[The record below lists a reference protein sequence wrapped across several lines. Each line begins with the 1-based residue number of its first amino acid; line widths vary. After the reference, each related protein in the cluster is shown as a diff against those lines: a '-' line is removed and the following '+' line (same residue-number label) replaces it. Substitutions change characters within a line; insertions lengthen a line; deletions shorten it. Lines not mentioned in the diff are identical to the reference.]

1 MNGYPRRLEGGE
13 LTELFPGVFRTPYPN
28 DERFFDGTRLSYEH
42 FYEVARDIEDIHLT
56 SASRAFN
63 MVYSDLREAAARQRI
78 IHSPKSYSYEHKP
91 PAWEYLGAYGA
102 ISQHR
107 RKFILLGT
115 QAVHDGYQRYRLE
128 ARTTREPLQHVVVLE
143 TLLGFDQAR
152 EADEAFLS
160 PAEETDTP

>member
-42 FYEVARDIEDIHLT
+42 FYEVARDIDVNLM

-63 MVYSDLREAAARQRI
+63 MVYSDLREAAAKQRI
-78 IHSPKSYSYEHKP
+78 IHSPQNYSYEHKP

-107 RKFILLGT
+107 RKFILLGS

-128 ARTTREPLQHVVVLE
+128 PRATREPLQHVAVLE

-152 EADEAFLS
+152 EADEVFAT
-160 PAEETDTP
+160 PVEEIDTP